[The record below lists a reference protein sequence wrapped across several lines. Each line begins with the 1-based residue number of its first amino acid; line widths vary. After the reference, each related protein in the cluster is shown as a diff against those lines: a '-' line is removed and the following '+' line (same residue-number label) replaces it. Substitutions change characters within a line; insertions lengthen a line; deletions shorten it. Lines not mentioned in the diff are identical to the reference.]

1 MLPMASQVFLYFF
14 LYFFIY
20 FFNFL
25 IMLAPYGI
33 TGFYVRE
40 LARRAGV
47 PIQEFAVRNDC
58 PCGSTIGPIISQNTG
73 TN

>member
-1 MLPMASQVFLYFF
+1 
-14 LYFFIY
+14 
-20 FFNFL
+20 
-25 IMLAPYGI
+25 MLAPYGI